1 MQDAVYMLLIDTT
14 SKLILFIFT
23 KGESISAHLR
33 RCESFAAGK
42 TTAATFDALHL
53 YQT

>member
-1 MQDAVYMLLIDTT
+1 M
-14 SKLILFIFT
+14 LILFIFT
-23 KGESISAHLR
+23 KGASISAHLR
-33 RCESFAAGK
+33 RCKSFAVGK